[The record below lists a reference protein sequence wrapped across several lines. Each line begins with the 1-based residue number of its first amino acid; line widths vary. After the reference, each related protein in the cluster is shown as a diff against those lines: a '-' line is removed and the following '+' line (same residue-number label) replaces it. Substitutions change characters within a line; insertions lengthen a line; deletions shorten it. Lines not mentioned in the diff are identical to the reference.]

1 MPTAIRVVTTTLVA
15 VDTTE
20 TTMTASDRTV
30 PHAGGGGDQ
39 RRPRAS
45 SSAVVATANDG
56 PPSDEAV
63 ADDAD
68 TRRAVEGSSEPRRPQ
83 GDGVASP
90 SSSSRRDDK
99 HGEVSKCAT
108 RLPRVVE
115 PVDTTPLQPIVERF
129 SASPRKILIGGVI
142 SGREMCD
149 TWDAL
154 VERESRYEA
163 SSVQRLIGPADLW
176 REVHIASIHDIV
188 DDYDIDPSMV
198 GAAFALFDRYFM
210 RGLVRGGE
218 WSLALMTC
226 LYLAIKIHSS
236 HSNGEGMIDAVT
248 MSWEC
253 GDRFTPGQIID
264 MERRVCRDLDWR
276 LNPPRPELYV
286 DLVATYLLLT
296 ADARAAANDDDD
308 GYCNYL
314 NPTTDEDYDIEDI
327 PPEMRREL
335 VRQSKLLCGMS
346 VLDRNFAVA
355 RPSSIAHA
363 AIAVAMDVM
372 RFPARAI
379 WWFSSL
385 PLERDPGETEDYV
398 ARLHRLCSASGHAPA
413 KVFDFNSSSPNN
425 DRGASSG
432 DDDDDDDDDGDTDTS
447 SLTRSDIA
455 SSVAEGAGDVPTL
468 AGGLGACREVGCEDA
483 ASAASSKRRRIR

>member
-1 MPTAIRVVTTTLVA
+1 MPTAAIRVVATTLVA
-15 VDTTE
+15 VDTNTE
-20 TTMTASDRTV
+20 TTTTASDRT
-30 PHAGGGGDQ
+30 Q

-45 SSAVVATANDG
+45 SSSSAVVAKANDG

-63 ADDAD
+63 ADVAD
-68 TRRAVEGSSEPRRPQ
+68 TRRAVAGGSSEPRRPQ

-90 SSSSRRDDK
+90 SSSSSSRRDDGE
-99 HGEVSKCAT
+99 HGNDPPMPSKCAAT
-108 RLPRVVE
+108 RLPPRVVE
-115 PVDTTPLQPIVERF
+115 PVDTTPLLPIFERY
-129 SASPRKILIGGVI
+129 SASPRKVLIGAGAI
-142 SGREMCD
+142 SSGREMCD
-149 TWDAL
+149 AWDAL
-154 VERESRYEA
+154 VERELRYLT
-163 SSVQRLIGPADLW
+163 SSVQRLIGPADRW

-188 DDYDIDPSMV
+188 DEYDIDPSTV

-226 LYLAIKIHSS
+226 LYLAIKINSS
-236 HSNGEGMIDAVT
+236 HGNGEGMIDAVT

-253 GDRFTPGQIID
+253 GDQFTPGQILD

-276 LNPPRPELYV
+276 LNPPIPELYV
-286 DLVATYLLLT
+286 DLVASYLQT
-296 ADARAAANDDDD
+296 ADARAAATNDDD
-308 GYCNYL
+308 GEYCNF
-314 NPTTDEDYDIEDI
+314 PSRAADEDYYDIEDI
-327 PPEMRREL
+327 HPEVRREL
-335 VRQSKLLCGMS
+335 VTQSKFLCGMS

-363 AIAVAMDVM
+363 AVAVAMDVM
-372 RFPARAI
+372 RFPARSI
-379 WWFSSL
+379 NWFASL

-398 ARLHRLCSASGHAPA
+398 ARLHRLCSASG
-413 KVFDFNSSSPNN
+413 SSPGI
-425 DRGASSG
+425 DRGTSSG
-432 DDDDDDDDDGDTDTS
+432 DDDDDVDDDDDTDTS

-455 SSVAEGAGDVPTL
+455 PSIVEGAGDVPTL